1 VGFPFKPRQRHLE
14 IEAELRSALPQ
25 LAFEIKFPISE
36 TATKPDL
43 VGFSL
48 EVGDRRTAMIFPDD
62 PAYIQAAA
70 NHFRAWLE
78 TTLQS

>member
-1 VGFPFKPRQRHLE
+1 MGFPFKPRQRHLE
-14 IEAELRSALPQ
+14 IEAELRSALPK

-36 TATKPDL
+36 TATEANL
-43 VGFSL
+43 LGFSV

-62 PAYIQAAA
+62 PAHIRAAA
-70 NHFRAWLE
+70 NHFRDWLE